1 MAGLYNPPGRSPFTT
16 PFTIHYSP
24 FGQRIRRLEP
34 KTPIAATPKMSGTL
48 GRERPKLIRNSRSSG
63 SPGASSQAGQSQTTI
78 GPLTI
83 VAENMT
89 SEAVDRAIED
99 TKKADT
105 ELPIKDINGK
115 VFQNNSETPERGEE
129 EEEIGKLDENS
140 ELELLS
146 NRNRTRNKRTQP
158 T

>member
-1 MAGLYNPPGRSPFTT
+1 
-16 PFTIHYSP
+16 
-24 FGQRIRRLEP
+24 
-34 KTPIAATPKMSGTL
+34 
-48 GRERPKLIRNSRSSG
+48 
-63 SPGASSQAGQSQTTI
+63 
-78 GPLTI
+78 
-83 VAENMT
+83 MT

-105 ELPIKDINGK
+105 ELHIKDINGK

-146 NRNRTRNKRTQP
+146 NRNRTNNKRTQP